1 MSSTATEKSPGWE
14 ERWSTEESQTILQ
27 KFAAE
32 EKKMHDDDK
41 KKPFSWLPCL
51 GAKDS
56 VDDESE
62 VDVDSNLQEVKAG
75 KIDKDGNFD
84 NWASTAPS
92 KPGKVFAPESVS
104 EVQDILAEAR
114 ALSPSPKIRCT
125 GSSHSWTNLFADDG
139 AWLVD
144 TTGLKDIVWSA
155 DENPTQVMIGPGVT
169 GEELATFCDSKD
181 RGEWRGMFIQS
192 DVILETVTYGGV
204 VNAACHGVGQTQTV
218 CDYVVATTI
227 ITWDGKKVELSRV
240 DDPEGFALKIAHFGL
255 LGVTVDFTFQLDS
268 ARTAI
273 KVTDRKQR
281 ARETFLEK
289 GQLPAEG
296 SSNPLLD
303 LWNENYA
310 VEIFYFPSSSLEIT
324 NVLSH
329 EFEDQDWDEYDDIC
343 TLKIFNRTDN
353 AIGKDDDSF
362 WGKDQKTSTR
372 FDHNFSI
379 TDFLKI
385 NLGTKVALN
394 LIQNFGAKPALV
406 SLYAKTA
413 AKAFEP
419 AFQTTGEVSYETS
432 LAQAIHWQKYITD
445 GLPVS
450 DTEVCIKCDPDF
462 TSAYKAIHETI
473 AIVKNFAEVED
484 TMPLNVAMEMRFTKH
499 SDSPLS
505 PGYGVE
511 GDVFLWIEILSAT
524 DTPRLKDFN
533 TRVADA
539 WLAIT
544 LKDGSPAGLPHWAKW
559 TESYVEGAEEKLK
572 RAYASRLPL
581 LSALSKEWD
590 PNRVF
595 VNGLFQRLLFDD
607 STTTSGEPKA
617 VAEEEAAVPAAV
629 SS

>member
-1 MSSTATEKSPGWE
+1 
-14 ERWSTEESQTILQ
+14 Q
-27 KFAAE
+27 FAAE
-32 EKKMHDDDK
+32 EKKLHDDDN

-62 VDVDSNLQEVKAG
+62 VVVDSNLQEVKAG
-75 KIDKDGNFD
+75 KVDKDGNFD

-92 KPGKVFAPESVS
+92 KPGKVFSPESVS

-144 TTGLKDIVWSA
+144 TSGLKDIVWSA
-155 DENPTQVMIGPGVT
+155 DENPTQVKIGPGVT
-169 GEELATFCDSKD
+169 GGELATFCDSKD

-227 ITWDGKKVELSRV
+227 ITWDGKRVELSRV

-353 AIGKDDDSF
+353 AVGK
-362 WGKDQKTSTR
+362 
-372 FDHNFSI
+372 
-379 TDFLKI
+379 
-385 NLGTKVALN
+385 
-394 LIQNFGAKPALV
+394 IQNFGAKPALV

-511 GDVFLWIEILSAT
+511 
-524 DTPRLKDFN
+524 
-533 TRVADA
+533 
-539 WLAIT
+539 
-544 LKDGSPAGLPHWAKW
+544 
-559 TESYVEGAEEKLK
+559 
-572 RAYASRLPL
+572 
-581 LSALSKEWD
+581 
-590 PNRVF
+590 
-595 VNGLFQRLLFDD
+595 
-607 STTTSGEPKA
+607 
-617 VAEEEAAVPAAV
+617 
-629 SS
+629 